1 MEDDLTPVLVGVGQV
16 RGNRERDPAA
26 AREPAALVLDAVA
39 AAAAD
44 SGAGDSGVGSLLG
57 ALDSIATV
65 HVMSWAYDD
74 LAGRIA
80 AHVGATPRHTHGST
94 VGGQW
99 PAVLLEQAAARIAA
113 GESRVAL
120 VAGGE
125 AQASIGVLRKAGIDP
140 VDAGWSAEP
149 GGPPAFDPSL
159 RDLPS
164 GQAGLLFPTRVYPLF
179 HSAHRHAVGLSPAAA
194 AARSA
199 QLYAAFTQVAALNP
213 AAWNP
218 EVRTAAEV
226 GEPGPGN
233 RMVCE
238 PYPLAMNAMPHVD
251 QAAAVLVTS
260 LAAAR
265 ELGVPDDRIVHV
277 VGGAGAKDSR
287 DVLARPSLARSDA
300 LADARDRCLAGVD
313 PAELDAIDVYSC
325 FPIVPELVAH
335 HLGLPVAA
343 VAGVTGGHNAFG
355 GPLSSYTLHALV
367 AVTQKLRAGA
377 GLALVHGNGG
387 FLTSQHALL
396 LSRSPR
402 DYRGDPEPRDT
413 AGAAPPLVPVPDIA
427 DVTIEAA
434 TVEHGRDGAAT
445 QGFMVAR
452 TAEGGRF
459 AAATPPGDAAAAR
472 ALSLHRGGTAREI
485 VGSVARVVR
494 KDEHVL
500 VEGT

>member
-1 MEDDLTPVLVGVGQV
+1 MEGDRTPVLVGVGQV
-16 RGNRERDPAA
+16 RGNRERAPSA

-44 SGAGDSGVGSLLG
+44 AGAPGLLS

-99 PAVLLEQAAARIAA
+99 PAVLLERAAARIAA

-125 AQASIGVLRKAGIDP
+125 AQASLGVLRKAGVDP
-140 VDAGWSAEP
+140 ADAGWSTEP
-149 GGPPAFDPSL
+149 GGPPTFDRSL

-164 GQAGLLFPTRVYPLF
+164 GRAGLLFPTRVYPLF
-179 HSAHRHAVGLSPAAA
+179 HSAHRHAIGLSPDAA

-199 QLYAAFTQVAALNP
+199 GLYAAFTRIAARNP

-218 EVRTAAEV
+218 EIRTAAEV
-226 GEPGPGN
+226 GRPGPGN

-277 VGGAGAKDSR
+277 VGGAGATDSR

-300 LADARDRCLAGVD
+300 LADALDRCLAGIAPSD
-313 PAELDAIDVYSC
+313 LDVIDVYSC

-335 HLGLPVAA
+335 HLGLPVEA

-355 GPLSSYTLHALV
+355 GPLSSYSLHALV
-367 AVTQKLRAGA
+367 AVARRLRVG
-377 GLALVHGNGG
+377 GDLALVHGNGG

-402 DYRGDPEPRDT
+402 EYRGDPEPRDT
-413 AGAAPPLVPVPDIA
+413 AGPAPTLVPVPDVA
-427 DVTIEAA
+427 DVTVEAA

-445 QGFMVAR
+445 QGFLVAR
-452 TAEGGRF
+452 TSGGERF
-459 AAATPPGDAAAAR
+459 AASTPPGDAVAAR
-472 ALSLHRGGTAREI
+472 ALSLRRDGPAKEI
-485 VGSVARVVR
+485 VGTAARVVR
-494 KDEHVL
+494 KDEHVVL
-500 VEGT
+500 EGT